1 MCRAPSNFFFF
12 PLNNWSNRVSMNTD
26 EEDHSMR
33 KFGGEESE
41 FGLKCIKF
49 LMSPRFTGEF
59 LTLIIYSFLQ
69 N

>member
-1 MCRAPSNFFFF
+1 
-12 PLNNWSNRVSMNTD
+12 MNTD